1 MSAFETAVW
10 EQNLRRINPQKG
22 GNDATT
28 TVPCARAAESG
39 VTVVS
44 SSGST
49 AYYGL
54 KMGDVRGHGKE
65 IDADQ
70 TDRQQRPHQAADQTF
85 DLLFSM

>member
-1 MSAFETAVW
+1 MGAKSSENKPT
-10 EQNLRRINPQKG
+10 KG
-22 GNDATT
+22 KER
-28 TVPCARAAESG
+28 CHYYHARAAESG

-54 KMGDVRGHGKE
+54 IMGDGRGHGKE

-70 TDRQQRPHQAADQTF
+70 TDREQRPHQAADQTF